1 MECSKQPPKTQL
13 TIRQEPSIDAILRGL
28 TDRPNV
34 ESTLILSRKDGSI
47 IKTSGFASS
56 EKRRRAQSSAPFQPP
71 ENGLQSKDEGAAG
84 EEADSEQRKSLP
96 QEELAASIFHFM
108 KAAGT
113 LGSTLTSVADEQAQ
127 EDGSQL
133 RKSDANNVAPDAGDT
148 TEEGETRR
156 NDSQV
161 QLLRLRVRHREI
173 IIFPDPQYLCCV
185 VQRVGKQHSGAPR

>member
-1 MECSKQPPKTQL
+1 
-13 TIRQEPSIDAILRGL
+13 
-28 TDRPNV
+28 
-34 ESTLILSRKDGSI
+34 
-47 IKTSGFASS
+47 
-56 EKRRRAQSSAPFQPP
+56 
-71 ENGLQSKDEGAAG
+71 
-84 EEADSEQRKSLP
+84 
-96 QEELAASIFHFM
+96 M

-133 RKSDANNVAPDAGDT
+133 RKSDANNVAPDPGDT